1 MVVRSLVSR
10 SFRTPSRVRRT
21 TSERDDDRPGRPN
34 LDSTSSRRRPR
45 DGCVNASTARRATS
59 RLEREREKS
68 TRRISIARRAN
79 ARARTRCGGDA
90 GGRAIGDAMTSSG
103 RGGLGEWSVFE
114 VNGGTAARGRV
125 ANGRRKE
132 RTSIATEVDR
142 DRGRSKSD
150 RTNEGRRV
158 CVRSCVVV
166 TPRRGRLVSERARAE
181 REVLVEL
188 VPKEF
193 KRGAIAVA

>member
-21 TSERDDDRPGRPN
+21 TSERDDDRPGRHN

-103 RGGLGEWSVFE
+103 RGGRGEWSMFE
-114 VNGGTAARGRV
+114 VDGGTRARGRV
-125 ANGRRKE
+125 ARGRSERTDVGKNGRRS
-132 RTSIATEVDR
+132 RQRSIATEVDR
-142 DRGRSKSD
+142 RVIE
-150 RTNEGRRV
+150 RTNEGA
-158 CVRSCVVV
+158 CVF
-166 TPRRGRLVSERARAE
+166 GRASSLH
-181 REVLVEL
+181 RE
-188 VPKEF
+188 
-193 KRGAIAVA
+193 GGG

>member
-1 MVVRSLVSR
+1 VVSGPCLKW
-10 SFRTPSRVRRT
+10 
-21 TSERDDDRPGRPN
+21 
-34 LDSTSSRRRPR
+34 
-45 DGCVNASTARRATS
+45 TAG
-59 RLEREREKS
+59 
-68 TRRISIARRAN
+68 
-79 ARARTRCGGDA
+79 RAREGASREGG
-90 GGRAIGDAMTSSG
+90 
-103 RGGLGEWSVFE
+103 
-114 VNGGTAARGRV
+114 
-125 ANGRRKE
+125 RKE

-142 DRGRSKSD
+142 DGGRTKSD
-150 RTNEGRRV
+150 RTKEGRRV